1 MALDSRI
8 IKLKLGKGKK
18 VVQVITNRKGKKKG
32 QKSEEWNMTIKT
44 KSRRETRLKIK
55 KGVLVK
61 GIY

>member
-8 IKLKLGKGKK
+8 IKPKLGKGKK
-18 VVQVITNRKGKKKG
+18 VVQVIKNRTEKKG
-32 QKSEEWNMTIKT
+32 QMSEEWNMTIKT
-44 KSRRETRLKIK
+44 KLRRETRLKIK

>member
-1 MALDSRI
+1 MDSRI

-18 VVQVITNRKGKKKG
+18 VVEVITNRMGKKG
-32 QKSEEWNMTIKT
+32 QMSEEWNMTNKT
-44 KSRRETRLKIK
+44 KLRRETRLKIK

>member
-1 MALDSRI
+1 MDSRI

-18 VVQVITNRKGKKKG
+18 VVQVITNRTEKKG
-32 QKSEEWNMTIKT
+32 QMSEEWNMTIKT
-44 KSRRETRLKIK
+44 KLRRETRLKIK